1 MNQTQKRQQKEDF
14 GFEYERLCAQFSCC
28 PSSCV
33 TANLK
38 DYKLDFNGDRI
49 GLKEWEPLLCSIKV
63 NKSLKTISIK
73 SVKQP
78 TEGNKLV
85 KKKVAAI
92 RSKEITIKLAR
103 ALKDC
108 LENSQCLECLVLQ
121 NIPFREQDVY
131 ILAKG
136 LENSKSLKHLSFEK
150 SKIGDTLFK
159 VICKSIKSSQ
169 TLVSINVSG
178 CGLTWKS
185 AEDLASII
193 KYQATNRFGEAWQE
207 SLRYRKPNLDQM
219 PGLRRIS
226 ICDNN
231 IGDCGARLFADALK
245 DDLWLKA
252 LDLQQCGISSEG
264 ALIIQQAITFN
275 KTLLVLDL
283 RRNPQIDYGLLRS
296 IIEQVM
302 INARGEHIDYQWL
315 SGRSCTETRQPKK
328 SSNYSCQTKSFQNK
342 ITKKLLRDTKR
353 TNYQSCYADTNTS
366 VRVNK
371 INVKNSISSTLE
383 SISDGDNEKLM
394 REKVKQ
400 EFYKEKCRKEK
411 YLRLIAV
418 AKSKQLE
425 EEKKCLENEIVQLK
439 MQLAD
444 AKAVKTSNTFDLPV
458 KSLDDE
464 NVLESIEASFERFQ
478 QFLDMLKELGLGDLY
493 SQLQKPE
500 VIK

>member
-28 PSSCV
+28 PSSRV

-193 KYQATNRFGEAWQE
+193 KVGHRDGDDHNEYHDYDNDHDGDDHNEHH
-207 SLRYRKPNLDQM
+207 D
-219 PGLRRIS
+219 
-226 ICDNN
+226 CDNN
-231 IGDCGARLFADALK
+231 HGGD
-245 DDLWLKA
+245 DDH
-252 LDLQQCGISSEG
+252 DHHYY
-264 ALIIQQAITFN
+264 N
-275 KTLLVLDL
+275 
-283 RRNPQIDYGLLRS
+283 
-296 IIEQVM
+296 
-302 INARGEHIDYQWL
+302 
-315 SGRSCTETRQPKK
+315 
-328 SSNYSCQTKSFQNK
+328 
-342 ITKKLLRDTKR
+342 
-353 TNYQSCYADTNTS
+353 
-366 VRVNK
+366 
-371 INVKNSISSTLE
+371 NSYYYY
-383 SISDGDNEKLM
+383 N
-394 REKVKQ
+394 
-400 EFYKEKCRKEK
+400 
-411 YLRLIAV
+411 
-418 AKSKQLE
+418 
-425 EEKKCLENEIVQLK
+425 
-439 MQLAD
+439 
-444 AKAVKTSNTFDLPV
+444 
-458 KSLDDE
+458 
-464 NVLESIEASFERFQ
+464 
-478 QFLDMLKELGLGDLY
+478 
-493 SQLQKPE
+493 
-500 VIK
+500 